1 MNVIEK
7 GIKVNQKY
15 NEAEQY
21 AKKLEGISRA
31 TNWFETK
38 TKYEGAKRLIE
49 ERKIIEKE
57 LDFGRRELVIKRSTR
72 LQALYDKEFEEWE
85 SRLRQMGIAIFKNK
99 LWSP

>member
-21 AKKLEGISRA
+21 SKKLEGISRA

-38 TKYEGAKRLIE
+38 TKYEGARRLIE
-49 ERKIIEKE
+49 QRKLIDKE
-57 LDFGRRELVIKRSTR
+57 LEFGRRELTIKRLTR
-72 LQALYDKEFEEWE
+72 LQALY
-85 SRLRQMGIAIFKNK
+85 
-99 LWSP
+99 

>member
-38 TKYEGAKRLIE
+38 TKYEGARRLIE
-49 ERKIIEKE
+49 
-57 LDFGRRELVIKRSTR
+57 
-72 LQALYDKEFEEWE
+72 
-85 SRLRQMGIAIFKNK
+85 
-99 LWSP
+99 